1 MYERLAHFLV
11 ENLCLKEV
19 SVILEAGCGSGQLT
33 IPFLGKMMEVKKSFK
48 LVALDLSAKPYK
60 GDLRVLWEKTEKN
73 RFGCLVSP
81 VRGDA
86 RNIGLQNES
95 VDLIV
100 SNELLCDLDKKGL
113 ESALREFHRIL
124 KPARQMV
131 HGELVPVPESE
142 AQKLLIE
149 ADAHSLETSLPK
161 PGWFSPFSDEVASLM
176 HKTGFENIAVK
187 YFETG
192 VKMDSSKAIEK
203 LKGWN
208 IDPIFIER
216 RSQDI
221 EKHGLELPMEHVI
234 FCEK

>member
-11 ENLCLKEV
+11 ENLCLEEV

-33 IPFLGKMMEVKKSFK
+33 IPFLRKMMEVKKSFR
-48 LVALDLSAKPYK
+48 LIALDLSAQPYK
-60 GDLRVLWEKTEKN
+60 GDLSALWEKTEKN

-86 RNIGLQNES
+86 RKIGLQNES

-124 KPARQMV
+124 KPGRQMV

-149 ADAHSLETSLPK
+149 ADAYSLETSLPK
-161 PGWFSPFSDEVASLM
+161 PAWFSPFSDEVASLM
-176 HKTGFENIAVK
+176 HKTGFENMTVK
-187 YFETG
+187 YFETN
-192 VKMDSSKAIEK
+192 VKMDSSRAIEK
-203 LKGWN
+203 LKSWN
-208 IDPIFIER
+208 IDPVFIQR

-221 EKHGLELPMEHVI
+221 EKHGLELPMEHII